1 MVKRKYFIF
10 CLDLVFILLIVI
22 GGWKVLEEKKYG
34 DLIDSD
40 EVSWIFAGYYFNLY
54 FLHFDLFHPDWK
66 DYEAFDHPP
75 LVKYVVGGALYLKG
89 HTIDSIEPK
98 NLLNNMPKDKARLYF
113 ELIKNEI
120 PDPIV
125 VIPFIRS
132 VIFGFALSSL
142 LLIYLFVRTSYGI
155 LPALISTSLII
166 INPIFDK
173 ISAWILA
180 EPILLFFFA
189 LFLVFCAFY
198 LKTQKNSYL
207 VLASIVCSLAFLT
220 KLNGI
225 LLAPILVIVFLMKN
239 RFSISKRDR
248 KFATVGLIAFLLVTI
263 FLNPVFL
270 NTGVKAI
277 GKMVEVRLSAF
288 HIYQET
294 YKDAALLSVSE
305 RFLTA
310 TKMIFFRYSIFYHL
324 VRIPVELIM
333 FLLGMYYCL
342 RKKDLLFLSIFAFL
356 VVIPVFFL
364 PYNVFKYYYWIF
376 PFTHII
382 AALSLNLIKEILS
395 RKGGLSLRS
404 AGTSSN

>member
-1 MVKRKYFIF
+1 M
-10 CLDLVFILLIVI
+10 

-40 EVSWIFAGYYFNLY
+40 EVSWIFGGYFFNLY

-75 LVKYVVGGALYLKG
+75 LVKYIVGGAIYLKG

-98 NLLNNMPKDKARLYF
+98 TLLNNMPKDKARLYF
-113 ELIKNEI
+113 EIIKNEI

-142 LLIYLFVRTSYGI
+142 LLIYVFVRTSYGL
-155 LPALISTSLII
+155 LPAMISTVLII
-166 INPIFDK
+166 INPIFSK

-180 EPILLFFFA
+180 EPILLFFFT
-189 LFLVFCAFY
+189 LFLLLVSFY
-198 LKTQKNSYL
+198 LKTKNNIYL
-207 VLASIVCSLAFLT
+207 VFASVVCSFAFST

-225 LLAPILVIVFLMKN
+225 LLVPILIIVFLGKN
-239 RFSISKRDR
+239 KFSISKRDW
-248 KFATVGLIAFLLVTI
+248 KFAMTGCIAFLLITI

-270 NTGVKAI
+270 NNGIKAI
-277 GKMVEVRLSAF
+277 GKMIEVRLSAF

-294 YKDAALLSVSE
+294 YKDVALLSVSE

-310 TKMIFFRYSIFYHL
+310 TKMIFFRYSLFYNL
-324 VRIPVELIM
+324 VKIPVELIM
-333 FLLGMYYCL
+333 FILGMVYL
-342 RKKDLLFLSIFAFL
+342 FRKKDYFLLSVFTFL
-356 VVIPVFFL
+356 VVIPISFL
-364 PYNVFKYYYWIF
+364 PYNVFKYFYWIF
-376 PFTHII
+376 PFTHMI
-382 AALSLNLIKEILS
+382 AGLSLNLIKEILS
-395 RKGGLSLRS
+395 RKGGLSQRGRQNLNS
-404 AGTSSN
+404 LKDCEYQVKENLN